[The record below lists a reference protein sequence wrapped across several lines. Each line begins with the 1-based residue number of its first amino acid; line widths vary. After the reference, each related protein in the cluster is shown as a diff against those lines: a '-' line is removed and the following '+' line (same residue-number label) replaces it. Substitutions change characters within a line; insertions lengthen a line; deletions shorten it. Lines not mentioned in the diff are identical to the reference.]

1 MVRTP
6 PSGAV
11 DSALVSHNTLGE
23 PPRSLT
29 AGFPAAADRLR
40 ASRASLAAR
49 ALELAI
55 ADDPDIRARLDD
67 VALRSLLLDTEVLLE
82 RLALCVAGGD
92 SHWLAEFADQ
102 SATVFRRRKV
112 AMDDVIAACE
122 GLRSAVR
129 GVLSDEEMVP
139 AINALDAAVAVF
151 RRTRGIAGDARK
163 RNKLVTDIYK
173 GI

>member
-1 MVRTP
+1 MVRTQP
-6 PSGAV
+6 VGAV
-11 DSALVSHNTLGE
+11 DSILVSHITLGE

-29 AGFPAAADRLR
+29 AGYPVAADRLR
-40 ASRASLAAR
+40 ASRARLAAR
-49 ALELAI
+49 ALEVAV
-55 ADDPDIRARLDD
+55 AADPDIRARLDD
-67 VALRSLLLDTEVLLE
+67 AALRSLLLDTEVLLE
-82 RLALCVAGGD
+82 RLALCVAGDD
-92 SHWLAEFADQ
+92 SHWLVEFADQ

-112 AMDDVIAACE
+112 GMDDVIAVCE

-129 GVLSDEEMVP
+129 GTLSDDEMAP
-139 AINALDAAVAVF
+139 ATRALDAAVSVF

>member
-1 MVRTP
+1 MVRTQP
-6 PSGAV
+6 TGAV
-11 DSALVSHNTLGE
+11 DSILVSHFTLGE

-29 AGFPAAADRLR
+29 AGYPAAADRLR
-40 ASRASLAAR
+40 ASRARLAAR
-49 ALELAI
+49 ALEVAV
-55 ADDPDIRARLDD
+55 AADPDIRARLDD

-82 RLALCVAGGD
+82 RLTLCVAGDD
-92 SHWLAEFADQ
+92 SHWLVEFADQ

-112 AMDDVIAACE
+112 GMDDVIAVCE

-129 GVLSDEEMVP
+129 GALSDEEMAP
-139 AINALDAAVAVF
+139 ATSALDAAVNVF

>member
-1 MVRTP
+1 MVRTRP
-6 PSGAV
+6 TGAV
-11 DSALVSHNTLGE
+11 DSILVSHNSLGE

-40 ASRASLAAR
+40 ANRARLAAR
-49 ALELAI
+49 ALEVAI
-55 ADDPDIRARLDD
+55 AADPDIRVRLDD
-67 VALRSLLLDTEVLLE
+67 DVLRNLLLDADVLLE
-82 RLALCVAGGD
+82 RLALCVAGND

-102 SATVFRRRKV
+102 SSTVFRRRKV
-112 AMDDVIAACE
+112 AMDDVIAVCE
-122 GLRSAVR
+122 GLRAAVR
-129 GVLSDEEMVP
+129 GTLSDEEMAP
-139 AINALDAAVAVF
+139 ATGALDAAVNVF